1 MLCNVQAP
9 TGRVTPPL
17 RLGAPR
23 QSAPPANPR
32 APPPPLSVASS
43 TKAGGINNAS
53 QTSQN
58 SGRNRG
64 GQPTGVIK
72 FSNPTLGGQ
81 PIKVDLSSVVTS
93 GQRRAPSSPLGP
105 VRKLDLEEE
114 EGRGDQVK
122 NEEIKNEVDVKK
134 EEEDDDGVEELS
146 LQCTEQITDSPSPGK
161 RNEGRLK
168 EEQEP
173 IKKEAP
179 KQGTPSL
186 LDPLPG
192 AKILGSSLPTATNEF
207 GLIQLG
213 PSGRKEGSGNVLASP
228 RKDQRVQRIQ
238 DDEILCCHG
247 CGCYGMAGE
256 FTSPNSCSPACTRV
270 ILAKAKEE
278 ARKTKEQEVLAARRE
293 EKMRAGAHQAS
304 QSKKKKGNSE
314 EVKET
319 MIAARPGHYNSSYPW
334 HCSRK
339 SFLWGVYLEWA
350 SAKAAP
356 ERLFPETIESH
367 KFQPGMKLEAID
379 PEHQALICVVS
390 VVEVVGHRLRLHF
403 DGYGDSHDFW
413 ENADSENLFPAG
425 WCSEHGQCLVPPKG
439 YSSQSFQWA
448 NYLAITSSLAAPK
461 HVFLGRGKGNN
472 LSMQGWKVGDRLE
485 ALDLHDTEHD
495 KAYVATVSNIMEVGT
510 IELTKT

>member
-17 RLGAPR
+17 RLGGPR

-43 TKAGGINNAS
+43 TKAGGINNTS

-122 NEEIKNEVDVKK
+122 TEEIKNEADVKK

-186 LDPLPG
+186 LEPLPG
-192 AKILGSSLPTATNEF
+192 TNYK
-207 GLIQLG
+207 
-213 PSGRKEGSGNVLASP
+213 R
-228 RKDQRVQRIQ
+228 
-238 DDEILCCHG
+238 
-247 CGCYGMAGE
+247 
-256 FTSPNSCSPACTRV
+256 T
-270 ILAKAKEE
+270 
-278 ARKTKEQEVLAARRE
+278 
-293 EKMRAGAHQAS
+293 
-304 QSKKKKGNSE
+304 
-314 EVKET
+314 
-319 MIAARPGHYNSSYPW
+319 
-334 HCSRK
+334 
-339 SFLWGVYLEWA
+339 
-350 SAKAAP
+350 
-356 ERLFPETIESH
+356 
-367 KFQPGMKLEAID
+367 
-379 PEHQALICVVS
+379 
-390 VVEVVGHRLRLHF
+390 
-403 DGYGDSHDFW
+403 
-413 ENADSENLFPAG
+413 
-425 WCSEHGQCLVPPKG
+425 
-439 YSSQSFQWA
+439 
-448 NYLAITSSLAAPK
+448 
-461 HVFLGRGKGNN
+461 
-472 LSMQGWKVGDRLE
+472 
-485 ALDLHDTEHD
+485 
-495 KAYVATVSNIMEVGT
+495 
-510 IELTKT
+510 